1 MEEVFD
7 IAGRSMLPS
16 VENKTGELKH
26 WWDVLAEEGQAR
38 KAMEARQRALN
49 SAELEALARQVFEEV
64 RTRAAEGAGV
74 RLPEEYLL
82 RLIGEL
88 SGMGPLLE
96 LIARPDIE
104 DIAINLRQIYI
115 YTTAVG
121 WQHWGE
127 SPESSGDALR
137 VMIDRAGQR
146 APTPDYP
153 IADAML
159 QVMTPTPEGVK
170 RKGVRINY
178 IMSPASPYGDVIT
191 LRISNY
197 RTAHDLEK
205 GSLALLCQNRLPPV
219 PRPAFGV
226 RDFPRGNGIL
236 TPEAANYGCLVR
248 NHYGCVLGNHYLLA
262 VMVRGG
268 TLVIAGATGSG
279 KTFVGQRI
287 LQEMLDFFPRGA
299 IRLFIIEDSNEIV
312 LNGWNG
318 DPRADTG
325 NILYT
330 VTRSEVRGGPPP
342 VQMYDLIRAAL
353 RSRPHGVVV
362 GEARGSEAWELI
374 RAAATGHGHSA
385 FTTEHVWPR
394 FLPSRRC
401 PEFIEGCCAQVVQAH
416 PDVQRMSEVQ
426 IAQGFAE
433 AVTAIVYIERNS
445 LYGQMAREIVE
456 VSPVVERAAGRPAFS
471 PLFRYDPARGELLPT
486 GNRPMRMGF
495 TAADLGLPETI
506 FVRPALN
513 VVEGKV

>member
-1 MEEVFD
+1 MEEAFD
-7 IAGRSMLPS
+7 IAGRSLLPS

-26 WWDVLAEEGQAR
+26 WWDVLAEEGRAR
-38 KAMEARQRALN
+38 KAVEARQRALN
-49 SAELEALARQVFEEV
+49 SSELEALARQVFEEV

-104 DIAINLRQIYI
+104 DIAINLRQIYV

-127 SPESSGDALR
+127 SPESTGDALR

-226 RDFPRGNGIL
+226 RDFPRGNGVL
-236 TPEAANYGCLVR
+236 TPEAAN
-248 NHYGCVLGNHYLLA
+248 YLLA

-287 LQEMLDFFPRGA
+287 LQEMLDFFPRGT

-318 DPRADTG
+318 DPRSDTG
-325 NILYT
+325 NVLYT

-385 FTTEHVWPR
+385 FTIHATSAEHVWPR
-394 FLPSRRC
+394 FL
-401 PEFIEGCCAQVVQAH
+401 QVVQAH

-486 GNRPMRMGF
+486 GNRPMRTGF
-495 TAADLGLPETI
+495 TAPDLGLPETI
-506 FVRPALN
+506 FVPSRCCAR
-513 VVEGKV
+513 KV